1 MKTYKYFLF
10 MDYADGTTENV
21 HVPFASPEE
30 AWDEKENVI
39 KYLKSKNKELPIS
52 WSVVES

>member
-1 MKTYKYFLF
+1 MKSYKYFLF
-10 MDYADGTTENV
+10 MGYADGTTESI
-21 HVPFASPEE
+21 HDPFASPEE

-39 KYLKSKNKELPIS
+39 KYLKSQNKELPVS